1 METSSFQTLETH
13 QYEEGLSGSAGS
25 PVGSYDPLRRYLYEI
40 SKHHLLSRDEEHQ
53 LAVRVR
59 EQNDHEA
66 AKTLVTSNLRLVVK
80 MAMRY
85 YRYWTKGLLD
95 LIQEG
100 NIGLLQAAKS
110 FNPHRGIKFSYYASF
125 WIRAYILRFIMENW
139 RLIKIGTTQNQR
151 KLFYRLVKERDRLI
165 SQGFSPE
172 PRLIAERLDVK
183 EEEVVEM
190 SKRMGSWEVS
200 LDSPANEG
208 SRESREAHIPDS
220 GKDIDDEISEQER
233 KLILRE
239 HFDNFY
245 KSLSEQEA
253 DIFDKRII
261 ADKPL
266 TLQELGDR
274 YRVSR
279 ERIRQIQEKIKKKS
293 KDWLKKN
300 IPNFEQEYSDLVKG

>member
-1 METSSFQTLETH
+1 METSSFQAMATNER
-13 QYEEGLSGSAGS
+13 EGFSDSAENT
-25 PVGSYDPLRRYLYEI
+25 VGPYDPLRRYLYEI
-40 SKHHLLSRDEEHQ
+40 SKHHLLSRHEEQ
-53 LAVRVR
+53 ELAIRAR

-100 NIGLLQAAKS
+100 NMGLLQAAKN

-139 RLIKIGTTQNQR
+139 RLIKIGTTQSQR
-151 KLFYRLVKERDRLI
+151 KLFYRLAKERDRLI
-165 SQGFSPE
+165 SQGFFPE

-208 SRESREAHIPDS
+208 SRESRQAHIPDS
-220 GKDIDDEISEQER
+220 GKGIDDEISERER
-233 KLILRE
+233 KFILRE
-239 HFDNFY
+239 QFDNFY

-253 DIFDKRII
+253 EIFDKRIM
-261 ADKPL
+261 ADEPM

-279 ERIRQIQEKIKKKS
+279 ERIRQIQEKIKERS
-293 KDWLKKN
+293 KHWLMKN
-300 IPNFEQEYSDLVKG
+300 IPNFEQEYSDLV

>member
-1 METSSFQTLETH
+1 
-13 QYEEGLSGSAGS
+13 
-25 PVGSYDPLRRYLYEI
+25 
-40 SKHHLLSRDEEHQ
+40 LSRDEEYR
-53 LAVRVR
+53 LAIRAR

-66 AKTLVTSNLRLVVK
+66 AKTLVTSSLRLVVK

-100 NIGLLQAAKS
+100 NIGLLQAARN

-139 RLIKIGTTQNQR
+139 RL
-151 KLFYRLVKERDRLI
+151 
-165 SQGFSPE
+165 
-172 PRLIAERLDVK
+172 
-183 EEEVVEM
+183 
-190 SKRMGSWEVS
+190 S
-200 LDSPANEG
+200 LET
-208 SRESREAHIPDS
+208 HIPDS
-220 GKDIDDEISEQER
+220 GQDIDDEISEQER

-239 HFDNFY
+239 NFDNFY
-245 KSLSEQEA
+245 KSLSQQEA
-253 DIFDKRII
+253 DIFDKRIM

-300 IPNFEQEYSDLVKG
+300 IPNFEQEYSDFV